1 MKKIVSLFICAL
13 LFIGVLPISSFAA
26 VGGGNVVMPMYNNV
40 ANVTGRFVIEEG
52 VAKITVGYVGYT
64 NITTS
69 ARITTKLQVQTA
81 NGWADVNNGEP
92 NNEWLDESTNSVFF
106 ITHTREVPSGTYRA
120 LITYELYGTGG
131 AADVIER
138 EFEYTH

>member
-69 ARITTKLQVQTA
+69 ARITTKLQVQTS
-81 NGWADVNNGEP
+81 NGWLDVDNGEP

>member
-1 MKKIVSLFICAL
+1 MGIFTVI
-13 LFIGVLPISSFAA
+13 PFAA
-26 VGGGNVVMPMYNNV
+26 IKEEGIVMPMYNNV
-40 ANVTGRFVIEEG
+40 SNVTGLFVIEEG
-52 VAKITVGYVGYT
+52 VAKITVGYVGYF

-92 NNEWLDESTNSVFF
+92 NNAWVDESTNFMFS
-106 ITHTREVPSGTYRA
+106 ITHTQEVPSGTYRA